1 MSISVEAASFFD
13 MFNKI
18 LSFFFWLF
26 LYFFVA
32 LYNRLMYNSDIVKK
46 GKYPFYPILLF
57 AAVLTN

>member
-1 MSISVEAASFFD
+1 MSISGKAASFFD

-32 LYNRLMYNSDIVKK
+32 LYNGLMYNSDIVKK

>member
-1 MSISVEAASFFD
+1 MSISGEAASFFD

-26 LYFFVA
+26 LHFFVA
-32 LYNRLMYNSDIVKK
+32 LYNRLMYNSDIVEK